1 MNMDQ
6 IEWTFTHTGVACSSA
21 GKALS
26 SLFVIFAAF
35 FISKMREGVLF

>member
-21 GKALS
+21 GKIFS
-26 SLFVIFAAF
+26 SLFVTLTAF
-35 FISKMREGVLF
+35 FISRMRSVLF

>member
-21 GKALS
+21 KGIVS
-26 SLFVIFAAF
+26 SLLIVLVGFLMSRIKA
-35 FISKMREGVLF
+35 ISF